1 MCFVSIIIACRI
13 HLYCISKYMNS
24 GFDYWLLLGGL
35 WLFLFG
41 MYIFE
46 EAIKNLMSK
55 SMKNRLKKSVSNV
68 VKGIFTWFFSTV
80 LLQSSSV
87 VSLIVLAFV
96 GAWIFNLSNAVS
108 VILWVNIAGPL
119 WDIVLWTIWLEFNIT
134 KIALPMI
141 WIGWLWLIF
150 SHNYIKLKSF
160 FKFIVWLGLLFLWL
174 NYMKESMSVFTWS
187 FDFSQYLWSNVLM
200 YFLLWLVFTLI
211 VQSSSATVVL
221 TLTAASS
228 GIVDMVGGMWIIMW
242 AFLWTAVTTAIIWS
256 IWWNYIKRQVAMSHV
271 LFNLFS
277 VFLWLLLFPIL
288 KYLFLDL
295 LNFSNTV
302 IWLSVFSI
310 FFKVL
315 WVVLMLPF
323 LNVFVRLLTK
333 IIKEKKSEYNLNID
347 KVTVE
352 VPDAAVLAM
361 KQDAIKLL
369 KKVFVYNLHI
379 RDIDENDVLSAEY
392 QMNDVLKKEKE
403 WEDNKLDIEYNHIKT
418 IEEKI
423 IKYWFILKSKK
434 LQDTEIEIID
444 SIYQIISNLV
454 YSAKY
459 FKDIKQNIQ
468 DMQDS
473 DHPFLASTYH
483 DFRKTLL
490 DLYKKISLIID
501 GKDHDKNFSDILDI
515 FSDIKLND
523 KIFLSSLK
531 KNIFKKKMDELQF
544 SSMINVSRY
553 ISLSCFSLV
562 SAVQKLFLSGKENLI
577 LDEIK

>member
-1 MCFVSIIIACRI
+1 
-13 HLYCISKYMNS
+13 MNS

-41 MYIFE
+41 MYVFE
-46 EAIKNLMSK
+46 EAIRNMISK
-55 SMKNRLKKSVSNV
+55 SLKQRLKKSVSNIM
-68 VKGIFTWFFSTV
+68 KWILTWFSTTV

-96 GAWIFNLSNAVS
+96 WAGIFDLYNAVS
-108 VILWVNIAGPL
+108 VILWMNIAWPI

-134 KIALPMI
+134 KIALPLI
-141 WIGWLWLIF
+141 GIGWIWLLF
-150 SHNYIKLKSF
+150 SLNSSKMRAI
-160 FKFIVWLGLLFLWL
+160 FKFIVWLWVLFLGL
-174 NYMKESMSVFTWS
+174 NYMKESMMVFAWS
-187 FDFSQYLWSNVLM
+187 FDFSRYFGSGVLM
-200 YFLLWLVFTLI
+200 YFLLGLILTLV
-211 VQSSSATVVL
+211 VQSSSATIVL
-221 TLTAASS
+221 ALTAASS
-228 GIVDMVGGMWIIMW
+228 WIIDLPGWMWVVMW
-242 AFLWTAVTTAIIWS
+242 AFLWTTLTVVIWS
-256 IWWNYIKRQVAMSHV
+256 MWWNYIKKQVAFSHV
-271 LFNLFS
+271 FFNLFS
-277 VFLWLLLFPIL
+277 VIIWLILFPFI
-288 KYLFLDL
+288 KYLFVDILAF
-295 LNFSNTV
+295 NSPV
-302 IWLSVFSI
+302 VWLSVFSV
-310 FFKVL
+310 FFKIFGVI
-315 WVVLMLPF
+315 MILPF
-323 LNVFVRLLTK
+323 FKKFVHLLEK
-333 IIKEKKSEYNLNID
+333 IFKQKKTEYNLNID
-347 KVTVE
+347 KVSVE
-352 VPDAAVLAM
+352 VSDAAVIAM

-379 RDIDENDVLSAEY
+379 RDIDENDVLSPEY

-403 WEDNKLDIEYNHIKT
+403 WEDSKLDIEYTHIKT
-418 IEEKI
+418 VEEKI
-423 IKYWFILKSKK
+423 IKYWFVLKSRK
-434 LQDTEIEIID
+434 LQEIEVESID

-473 DHPFLASTYH
+473 DHPFLVSTYH

-490 DLYKKISLIID
+490 DLYKKISLVID

-523 KIFLSSLK
+523 KVFLSSLK

-553 ISLSCFSLV
+553 VSLSCFSLV
-562 SAVQKLFLSGKENLI
+562 SAVQKLFLSGKENMI

>member
-1 MCFVSIIIACRI
+1 
-13 HLYCISKYMNS
+13 MNS
-24 GFDYWLLLGGL
+24 GFDYWLLLGWLG
-35 WLFLFG
+35 LFLFG

-46 EAIKNLMSK
+46 EAIKTLMSK
-55 SMKNRLKKSVSNV
+55 SMKNKLKKSVSNV

-141 WIGWLWLIF
+141 WIWWLWLLF

-160 FKFIVWLGLLFLWL
+160 FKFIVWLGLLFLGL

-200 YFLLWLVFTLI
+200 YFLLWLIFTLI

-277 VFLWLLLFPIL
+277 VFLWLLLFPL
-288 KYLFLDL
+288 LRYLFLDL
-295 LNFSNTV
+295 FTFSSTV

-315 WVVLMLPF
+315 WVVLILPF
-323 LNVFVRLLTK
+323 LNPFVKLLTK
-333 IIKEKKSEYNLNID
+333 LIKEKKSEYNLNID

-352 VPDAAVLAM
+352 VPDAAVFAM

-379 RDIDENDVLSAEY
+379 RDIDENDVLSVEY

-403 WEDNKLDIEYNHIKT
+403 WADWKLDQEYNHIKT

-473 DHPFLASTYH
+473 DHPFLVSTYH

-523 KIFLSSLK
+523 KVFLSSLK

-544 SSMINVSRY
+544 SSLINVSRY